1 MLYWLWL
8 VMPYRWGR
16 SLWKWQLFQIIPLIQ
31 SPYHLIDYHLLT
43 IATTL
48 ISKLY
53 YWNFECHPPHNLHLS
68 PHSCTAHIFVLTLH
82 LYLSLTSSLRKEQCG
97 PGTLCGLDPTTE
109 PLLLPL
115 PAFPTS
121 WSASLSSGGP
131 FANSNNWNRKHYIV
145 LLEMHS
151 INLGDLRR
159 NTQRKLNKS
168 QKESDS
174 RIPY

>member
-1 MLYWLWL
+1 MFYWLWL

-31 SPYHLIDYHLLT
+31 SPYLLIDYHLLT

-53 YWNFECHPPHNLHLS
+53 YWNFECHPPHKLHLS
-68 PHSCTAHIFVLTLH
+68 PHSCTAHIFALTLH
-82 LYLSLTSSLRKEQCG
+82 LYLSLTFSLQKEQRG
-97 PGTLCGLDPTTE
+97 PGTLCGLDSTTE

-115 PAFPTS
+115 LPSQPPGLLLSAQVGPSPIPTT
-121 WSASLSSGGP
+121 GI
-131 FANSNNWNRKHYIV
+131 RKPCIV

-159 NTQRKLNKS
+159 NTQRKLTKF
-168 QKESDS
+168 
-174 RIPY
+174 